1 MTNNTQLMKTN
12 STITT
17 DAYAISSVLNKNR
30 VCDEFQRESL
40 LSMGLSVCQVG
51 CMGGGQRLRYYRAAH

>member
-1 MTNNTQLMKTN
+1 MKMNN
-12 STITT
+12 TITT
-17 DAYAISSVLNKNR
+17 DADAINSILNKNR
-30 VCDEFQRESL
+30 VCDEFQKESL